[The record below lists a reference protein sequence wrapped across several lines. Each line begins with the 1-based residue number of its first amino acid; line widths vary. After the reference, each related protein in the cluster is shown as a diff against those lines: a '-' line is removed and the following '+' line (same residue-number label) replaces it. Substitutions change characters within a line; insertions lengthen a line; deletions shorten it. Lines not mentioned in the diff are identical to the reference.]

1 MPVSSKIFPRWM
13 QKFKR
18 FHALKSQFFLY
29 GNVYDCYYFP
39 VNYHQAESNSD
50 LKWARFNDIRY
61 LLNLH
66 LKNEGYEI
74 IVYYDMIDGM
84 TVESIDPEISEK
96 NLLQQLGD
104 NDPKVKSYFGSKK
117 IDRIEKNVNDT
128 LSLFR
133 FLVSNNQRLS
143 AGIINHASRFSSNS
157 NSLSEEER
165 RYFLKLL
172 KSAQDARV
180 FQDKNGMRN
189 ILIFIC
195 DKLNDIPSW
204 ILLDNPLTK
213 GIEVLKPNKEE
224 RNRFFQVQSGRF
236 YQEGEAI
243 DEQKVSSIF
252 ADITDGL
259 ANQELENLVTI
270 SKQEKINVNNIR
282 QIIDLFKYGTRENFW
297 EDLEKA
303 KIDNAENELKKRV
316 VGQDPAVKKAVEVV
330 KRAKLGLHTIDQK
343 KPKNKPKG
351 VLFFAGPSGV
361 GKTELAKSLAELIFN
376 DEDAI
381 LRFDM
386 SEYND
391 SNSDVKLIGSPPGYV
406 GYEEGGQLTTQMK
419 SRPFSIVL
427 FDEIEKAHPIVF
439 DKFLQILDDGRL
451 TDGKGDTV
459 YFSEALIIFT
469 SNLGVYK
476 EDEYGRRILNIN
488 YEDSYED
495 MSEKIMEEIQN
506 FFNSKLNRPE
516 ILNRF
521 GDNFVV
527 FDFIRPDTDKLIF
540 LMSLNTIQ
548 ANLQKQKNC
557 RFEYDDRFIELFR
570 KQYLAD
576 NLINGGRGIN
586 NRVETSPDFSKVF
599 QPPAGRG
606 INNRVETHIKN
617 GITNFMFDQNK
628 TENLNFRIFID
639 ESDHNRVAFECTGA

>member
-1 MPVSSKIFPRWM
+1 MPVNSKIFPRWM
-13 QKFKR
+13 QEFKR
-18 FHALKSQFFLY
+18 FQALKSQFFLY

-39 VNYHQAESNSD
+39 VNYHQVESRND
-50 LKWARFNDIRY
+50 LKWARFNIKN
-61 LLNLH
+61 LLELY
-66 LKNEGYEI
+66 LKNEGFEI
-74 IVYYDMIDGM
+74 ITYYDIIDGFSVYSHDSEITKTNLM
-84 TVESIDPEISEK
+84 KKLCENNPIAKTYFRGTKIENIESNK
-96 NLLQQLGD
+96 D
-104 NDPKVKSYFGSKK
+104 NGLD
-117 IDRIEKNVNDT
+117 DA

-133 FLVSNNQRLS
+133 FLTSNNQKLT
-143 AGIINHASRFSSNS
+143 AGIINYASRFTAKPNA
-157 NSLSEEER
+157 LLEKER

-172 KSAQDARV
+172 KSAQNSTV
-180 FQDKNGMRN
+180 FQNKNGMRN

-236 YQEGEAI
+236 YQEGKAI
-243 DEQKVSSIF
+243 DKQKVSSIF

-270 SKQEKINVNNIR
+270 SKQEKIHVNNIR

-316 VGQDPAVKKAVEVV
+316 VGQNPAVKKAVEVV

-351 VLFFAGPSGV
+351 VLFFAGPTGV
-361 GKTELAKSLAELIFN
+361 GKTELAKSLADLIFN

-469 SNLGVYK
+469 SNLGVNK
-476 EDEYGRRILNIN
+476 EDKYGRRISNIK
-488 YEDSYED
+488 YKDSYED
-495 MSEKIMEEIQN
+495 MSEKIMGEIQN
-506 FFNSKLNRPE
+506 FFNTKLNRPE

-527 FDFIRPDTDKLIF
+527 FDFIKPDTDKLIF

-570 KQYLAD
+570 KHYLAD
-576 NLINGGRGIN
+576 NLING
-586 NRVETSPDFSKVF
+586 
-599 QPPAGRG
+599 GRG

-617 GITNFMFDQNK
+617 GITNFMFEQNK
-628 TENLNFRIFID
+628 TQNLNFRIFID
-639 ESDHNRVAFECTGA
+639 ESDHNRVAFECTGD

>member
-1 MPVSSKIFPRWM
+1 MPVNSKIFPRWM
-13 QKFKR
+13 QEFKR
-18 FHALKSQFFLY
+18 FQALKSQIFLY

-61 LLNLH
+61 LLNLY

-104 NDPKVKSYFGSKK
+104 NDPKVKPYFGSKK
-117 IDRIEKNVNDT
+117 INSIEKNINDT

-143 AGIINHASRFSSNS
+143 AGIINHASRFSSNP

-213 GIEVLKPNKEE
+213 GIEVLRPNKEE

-243 DEQKVSSIF
+243 DEQKVSSMF

-270 SKQEKINVNNIR
+270 SNQEKIHVNNIR

-316 VGQDPAVKKAVEVV
+316 VGQNPAVKKAVEVV

-351 VLFFAGPSGV
+351 VLFFAGPTGV

-469 SNLGVYK
+469 SNLGVNK
-476 EDEYGRRILNIN
+476 EDKYGRRISNIK
-488 YEDSYED
+488 YKDSYED
-495 MSEKIMEEIQN
+495 MSEKIMGEIQI
-506 FFNSKLNRPE
+506 FFNTKLNRPE
-516 ILNRF
+516 ISNRF

-557 RFEYDDRFIELFR
+557 RFEYDDTFVELFR

-586 NRVETSPDFSKVF
+586 NRVET
-599 QPPAGRG
+599 
-606 INNRVETHIKN
+606 HIKN
-617 GITNFMFDQNK
+617 GITNFMFEQNK

-639 ESDHNRVAFECTGA
+639 ESDHNKVAFECTGD

>member
-1 MPVSSKIFPRWM
+1 MPVNSKIFPRWM
-13 QKFKR
+13 QEFKR
-18 FHALKSQFFLY
+18 FQALKSQFFLY
-29 GNVYDCYYFP
+29 GNVYDCYYVP

-61 LLNLH
+61 LLNLY

-74 IVYYDMIDGM
+74 IVYYDIIDGL
-84 TVESIDPEISEK
+84 TVESINPEISEK

-143 AGIINHASRFSSNS
+143 AGIINHASRFSSNP

-236 YQEGEAI
+236 YQEGESI
-243 DEQKVSSIF
+243 DEQKVSSMF

-270 SKQEKINVNNIR
+270 SKQEKIHVNNIR

-303 KIDNAENELKKRV
+303 KIDNAENELKNRV
-316 VGQDPAVKKAVEVV
+316 VGQDPAIRKAVEVV

-351 VLFFAGPSGV
+351 VLFFAGPTGV

-476 EDEYGRRILNIN
+476 EDEYGRRILNIK

-527 FDFIRPDTDKLIF
+527 FDFIRHDTDKLIF

-557 RFEYDDRFIELFR
+557 RFEYDDTFIELFR
-570 KQYLAD
+570 KLYLAD
-576 NLINGGRGIN
+576 NLING
-586 NRVETSPDFSKVF
+586 
-599 QPPAGRG
+599 GRG

-617 GITNFMFDQNK
+617 GITNFMFEQNK
-628 TENLNFRIFID
+628 TQNLSFRIFID
-639 ESDHNRVAFECTGA
+639 ESDHNRVAFECTGD

>member
-1 MPVSSKIFPRWM
+1 MPVNSKIFPRWM
-13 QKFKR
+13 QEFKR
-18 FHALKSQFFLY
+18 FQALKSQFFLY

-39 VNYHQAESNSD
+39 VNYHQTESNSD

-61 LLNLH
+61 LLNLY

-104 NDPKVKSYFGSKK
+104 NDPKVKPYFGSKK
-117 IDRIEKNVNDT
+117 IDSIEKNINDT
-128 LSLFR
+128 LSFFR
-133 FLVSNNQRLS
+133 FLVSNNQKLS
-143 AGIINHASRFSSNS
+143 AGIINHASRFSSNP

-224 RNRFFQVQSGRF
+224 RNRFFQVQSERF

-270 SKQEKINVNNIR
+270 SKQEKIHVNNIR

-351 VLFFAGPSGV
+351 VLFFAGPTGV

-406 GYEEGGQLTTQMK
+406 GYEEGGQLTTLMK

-476 EDEYGRRILNIN
+476 EDEYGKRVLNIK
-488 YEDSYED
+488 YEDSYEN

-527 FDFIRPDTDKLIF
+527 FDFIRSDTDKLIF

-548 ANLQKQKNC
+548 TNLQKQKNC
-557 RFEYDDRFIELFR
+557 RFEYDDTFIELFR
-570 KQYLAD
+570 KHYLAD
-576 NLINGGRGIN
+576 NLING
-586 NRVETSPDFSKVF
+586 
-599 QPPAGRG
+599 GRG

-617 GITNFMFDQNK
+617 GITNFMFEQNK

-639 ESDHNRVAFECTGA
+639 ENDHNRVGFECTGD

>member
-1 MPVSSKIFPRWM
+1 MPVNSKIFPRWM
-13 QKFKR
+13 QEFKR
-18 FHALKSQFFLY
+18 FQALKSQFFLY
-29 GNVYDCYYFP
+29 GNVYDCYYVP

-61 LLNLH
+61 LLNLY

-74 IVYYDMIDGM
+74 IVYYDIIDGL
-84 TVESIDPEISEK
+84 TVESINPEISEK

-104 NDPKVKSYFGSKK
+104 KDPKVKSYFGSKK

-143 AGIINHASRFSSNS
+143 AGIINHASRFSSNP

-236 YQEGEAI
+236 YQEGESI
-243 DEQKVSSIF
+243 DEQKVSSMF

-270 SKQEKINVNNIR
+270 SKQEKIHVNNIR

-303 KIDNAENELKKRV
+303 KIDNAENELKNRV
-316 VGQDPAVKKAVEVV
+316 VGQDPAIRKAVEVV

-351 VLFFAGPSGV
+351 VLFFAGPTGV

-476 EDEYGRRILNIN
+476 EDEYGRRILNIK

-527 FDFIRPDTDKLIF
+527 FDFIRHDTDKLIF

-557 RFEYDDRFIELFR
+557 RFEYDDTFIELFR
-570 KQYLAD
+570 KLYLAD
-576 NLINGGRGIN
+576 NLING
-586 NRVETSPDFSKVF
+586 
-599 QPPAGRG
+599 GRG

-617 GITNFMFDQNK
+617 GITNFMFEQNK
-628 TENLNFRIFID
+628 TQNLSFRIFID
-639 ESDHNRVAFECTGA
+639 ESDHNRVAFECTGD

>member
-1 MPVSSKIFPRWM
+1 MPVNSKIFPRWM
-13 QKFKR
+13 QEFKR
-18 FHALKSQFFLY
+18 FQALKSQFFLY

-61 LLNLH
+61 LLNLY

-74 IVYYDMIDGM
+74 IVYYDMIDGL
-84 TVESIDPEISEK
+84 TVESINPEISEK

-117 IDRIEKNVNDT
+117 IDSIEKNVNDT

-143 AGIINHASRFSSNS
+143 AGIINHASRFSSNP

-236 YQEGEAI
+236 YQEGEPI

-270 SKQEKINVNNIR
+270 SKQEKIHVNNIR

-303 KIDNAENELKKRV
+303 KIDNAENELTKRV
-316 VGQDPAVKKAVEVV
+316 VGQDPAIKKAVEVV

-351 VLFFAGPSGV
+351 VLFFAGPTGV

-476 EDEYGRRILNIN
+476 EDEYGRRVLNIK

-570 KQYLAD
+570 KHYLAD
-576 NLINGGRGIN
+576 NLING
-586 NRVETSPDFSKVF
+586 
-599 QPPAGRG
+599 GRG

-617 GITNFMFDQNK
+617 GITNFMFEQNK
-628 TENLNFRIFID
+628 TQNLSFRIFID
-639 ESDHNRVAFECTGA
+639 ESDHNRVAFECTGD

>member
-1 MPVSSKIFPRWM
+1 
-13 QKFKR
+13 
-18 FHALKSQFFLY
+18 
-29 GNVYDCYYFP
+29 
-39 VNYHQAESNSD
+39 
-50 LKWARFNDIRY
+50 
-61 LLNLH
+61 
-66 LKNEGYEI
+66 
-74 IVYYDMIDGM
+74 
-84 TVESIDPEISEK
+84 
-96 NLLQQLGD
+96 
-104 NDPKVKSYFGSKK
+104 
-117 IDRIEKNVNDT
+117 
-128 LSLFR
+128 
-133 FLVSNNQRLS
+133 
-143 AGIINHASRFSSNS
+143 
-157 NSLSEEER
+157 
-165 RYFLKLL
+165 
-172 KSAQDARV
+172 
-180 FQDKNGMRN
+180 MRN

-236 YQEGEAI
+236 YQEGKAI
-243 DEQKVSSIF
+243 DKQKVSSIF

-270 SKQEKINVNNIR
+270 SKQEKIHVNNIR

-316 VGQDPAVKKAVEVV
+316 VGQNPAVKKAVEVV

-351 VLFFAGPSGV
+351 VLFFAGPTGV

-469 SNLGVYK
+469 SNLGVNK
-476 EDEYGRRILNIN
+476 EDKYGRRISNIK
-488 YEDSYED
+488 YKDSYED
-495 MSEKIMEEIQN
+495 MSEKIMGEIQN
-506 FFNSKLNRPE
+506 FFNTKLNRPE

-527 FDFIRPDTDKLIF
+527 FDFIRHDTDKLIF

-557 RFEYDDRFIELFR
+557 RFEYDDTFIELFR
-570 KQYLAD
+570 KLYLAD
-576 NLINGGRGIN
+576 NLING
-586 NRVETSPDFSKVF
+586 
-599 QPPAGRG
+599 GRG

-617 GITNFMFDQNK
+617 GITNFMFEQNK
-628 TENLNFRIFID
+628 TQNLNFRIFID
-639 ESDHNRVAFECTGA
+639 ESDHNRVAFECTGD